1 MPGLNRELNG
11 TLFCHR
17 VWGCLWGEGLE
28 GGGVGVL
35 APPLGSEGVTDSVC
49 LCFLSRLSI
58 HSHTSY
64 SVLTKN
70 TAKSRHVLVG
80 ICGALLYI

>member
-28 GGGVGVL
+28 EGGVGVL
-35 APPLGSEGVTDSVC
+35 ATPLGGEGVTDSVC

-64 SVLTKN
+64 SVLKNN
-70 TAKSRHVLVG
+70 TAESRH
-80 ICGALLYI
+80 A